1 LTPLADSIE
10 NVGGLFT
17 ALQMFVLGAHLY
29 SKKGSHASIPI
40 LIFLFTWR
48 FFVAPALSIG
58 VIYLI
63 RTRLPTW
70 IDNDPMLDFVLMI
83 SNTGPPALTLSAIA
97 DMADLTADVEGQV
110 SRILL
115 LSYAVTPLIS
125 LPVTAALTVVGWS
138 RK

>member
-1 LTPLADSIE
+1 
-10 NVGGLFT
+10 
-17 ALQMFVLGAHLY
+17 
-29 SKKGSHASIPI
+29 
-40 LIFLFTWR
+40 
-48 FFVAPALSIG
+48 
-58 VIYLI
+58 
-63 RTRLPTW
+63 
-70 IDNDPMLDFVLMI
+70 MLDFVLMI